1 MNKIIVGL
9 LCFSMSACSLLNIKS
24 ENISPYERRAEKTI
38 ASDNAIE
45 VDSRD
50 TLTDNKELLQGSHIE
65 INAYNRVVLLTG
77 EVPNAEVKQRVVE
90 LIRVIAPIK
99 KVYDYLSVA
108 PVSDFSSRANDA
120 LITKTVSNA
129 FQQIHGLPQFNPAI
143 IKVIT
148 SHNIVYLMGLVYRDE
163 GNIVV
168 KLTRLQTGV
177 QGIVAIFDYLD

>member
-1 MNKIIVGL
+1 MNKIIVL
-9 LCFSMSACSLLNIKS
+9 LLGFMINACSLLDTKDY
-24 ENISPYERRAEKTI
+24 NISPYDRRTEKTI

-50 TLTDNKELLQGSHIE
+50 KLTDNKELLQGSHID

-77 EVPNAEVKQRVVE
+77 EVPDAEVKQRVVE

-99 KVYDYLSVA
+99 KVYDYLRVA
-108 PVSDFSSRANDA
+108 PISDFSTRANDA
-120 LITKTVSNA
+120 LITKTVTNA

-148 SHNIVYLMGLVYRDE
+148 SHNIVYLMGLVHRDE